1 MKGRMTTAGR
11 GGGDSIAEEDYQ
23 YKGQDDYCRLPVE
36 GRGQQRG
43 GGGGR
48 LTV

>member
-1 MKGRMTTAGR
+1 MEPALTYAAWH
-11 GGGDSIAEEDYQ
+11 GGSMAEEDYQ